1 MSTATQTEARTAVYP
16 GSFDPLTNGHLDVVR
31 RAARLFDRLIVAVG
45 RNTVKA
51 PLFSVDE
58 RVRHLQK
65 TCGTLPNVRINT
77 FSGLLTEAV
86 SDFRAVAVV
95 RGLRAVSDFEVEF
108 QMALMN
114 RELSPECET
123 VFLMPSPEYSYVS
136 STMIREIARL
146 GGAIDAFV
154 PQPVAEE
161 LVRRIGK
168 L

>member
-1 MSTATQTEARTAVYP
+1 MSTQTKNHARTAVYP

-31 RAARLFDRLIVAVG
+31 RAATLFDRLIVAVG

-58 RVRHLQK
+58 RVRHLEQA
-65 TCGTLPNVRINT
+65 CGTLTNVRIDT

-86 SDFRAVAVV
+86 REFRAVAVV

-154 PQPVAEE
+154 PQPVAGE
-161 LVRRIGK
+161 LVRRIAE